1 MLKWPILIISFTILT
16 TAQAAF
22 FSALPAPFSSL
33 DLSLI
38 AVIGL
43 VASFRPNFAYV
54 AAASGGLARDLVTSA
69 PVGSHVVM
77 AVLTAAILIMLFERV
92 ITNLSFI
99 SFAALNAAGFLI
111 CQALHAALCIMTA
124 ATTGGGN
131 FWSVDGALS
140 LAAALTVQ
148 VSAASFLLLTAKASG
163 KFFRNRFLY
172 TDHA

>member
-22 FSALPAPFSSL
+22 FSALPAPFSGL

-69 PVGSHVVM
+69 PIGSHVVM

-92 ITNLSFI
+92 ITNLSLI

-111 CQALHAALCIMTA
+111 CQALHAALRIMTA
-124 ATTGGGN
+124 VTTGGN

-140 LAAALTVQ
+140 LAAALAVQ
-148 VSAASFLLLTAKASG
+148 VSAASFLLLTTKASG